1 MNFSEKLK
9 ELRLKN
15 NETQQELANKLN
27 ISFQSISKWEKGLN
41 LPSIELMKELAKH
54 YNVSLDYLLDN
65 KEDNKKEYK
74 EHFVEYHPVVNKAS
88 SFSIFLEKDKLY
100 PSRLASGRYRTDAEH
115 NHRASDD
122 INSYVIAV
130 DSNGKIIYMALGTG
144 HGKGSPCDPFYHRKD
159 IVESRDLDCFYL
171 LDSYRPFKDGLNPL
185 GFMDFEFIIPKGGFV
200 ITVSNNA
207 FEKRTLLSF
216 LLKGNKNLN
225 GGVYELINGHIDSQ
239 YLFKPG
245 DLDDFTLTFIDGIL
259 RISYIETEEDVIKNK
274 LDNKVLNEMFKEFIK
289 HNKKEIINIIKD
301 EILDSLDERF
311 SELSDQ
317 IDEAMEYAEEAK
329 CIAEDALSA
338 IEDLEG

>member
-1 MNFSEKLK
+1 MNFSDKLK

-15 NETQQELANKLN
+15 NETQQELASKLN

-41 LPSIELMKELAKH
+41 LPSIDLMKELAKH
-54 YNVSLDYLLDN
+54 YDVSLDYLLDN
-65 KEDNKKEYK
+65 EIEEVKKEYK

-100 PSRLASGRYRTDAEH
+100 TSRLVKDRYRTDAEH

-159 IVESRDLDCFYL
+159 IIEAKNLDCFHL
-171 LDSYRPFKDGLNPL
+171 LDSYRPFRDGLNPL
-185 GFMDFEFIIPKGGFV
+185 GYMDFEFIIPKEGFV
-200 ITVSNNA
+200 ITISNNA

-216 LLKGNKNLN
+216 LLKGNNLLN
-225 GGVYELINGHIDSQ
+225 GGMHELINGHIDSH

-245 DLDDFTLTFIDGIL
+245 DLDDFTLSFNDGVL
-259 RISYIETEEDVIKNK
+259 RISYTENEEDVIKDR
-274 LDNKVLNEMFKEFIK
+274 LDNKVLNEMFKKFIK
-289 HNKKEIINIIKD
+289 LNKKEIINMIKE
-301 EILDSLDERF
+301 EILESLDDRF
-311 SELSDQ
+311 SELEDQ
-317 IDEAMEYAEEAK
+317 INEAMEYAEEAK
-329 CIAEDALSA
+329 CIAEDALA
-338 IEDLEG
+338 EVEEK

>member
-1 MNFSEKLK
+1 MNFSDKLK

-15 NETQQELANKLN
+15 NETQQELASKLN

-54 YNVSLDYLLDN
+54 YDVSLDYLLEN
-65 KEDNKKEYK
+65 KEEVKKEYK

-100 PSRLASGRYRTDAEH
+100 PSRLVSGRFRTDAEH

-130 DSNGKIIYMALGTG
+130 DANGKITYMALGTG

-159 IVESRDLDCFYL
+159 IIETKDLDCFHL
-171 LDSYRPFKDGLNPL
+171 LDSYRPFKDGLNPY
-185 GFMDFEFIIPKGGFV
+185 GYMDFEFIIPKDGFV
-200 ITVSNNA
+200 ITISNNA

-216 LLKGNKNLN
+216 LLKGNNVLN
-225 GGVYELINGHIDSQ
+225 GGIQELINGHIDSQ

-245 DLDDFTLTFIDGIL
+245 DLDDFTLTYENNTL
-259 RISYIETEEDVIKNK
+259 KISYIENEEENFKEK
-274 LDNKVLNEMFKEFIK
+274 LENKVLNDIFKEFIK
-289 HNKKEIINIIKD
+289 SNKQEIINMIKD
-301 EILDSLDERF
+301 EIINNIEDKIE
-311 SELSDQ
+311 ELSVQVD
-317 IDEAMEYAEEAK
+317 DAT
-329 CIAEDALSA
+329 CIANDAIRIA
-338 IEDLEG
+338 DEVIDIVKGK